1 MNVIGGDTAE
11 ISGRKILKEMMRH
24 VWPRAQPGIKARV
37 VVALGFLAGAKVSLS

>member
-37 VVALGFLAGAKVSLS
+37 VVALGLPGWG